1 LHGIYCHQH
10 QKTERGLRITDST
23 LPGAGDGL
31 FTTKPI
37 KKGAVICEYTGDRV
51 VETDPNYENPY
62 ALEIKERP
70 PTFIDSSKTNEPG
83 EGRWVND
90 PRGPGKNASLDYDE
104 KTKRAVV
111 TALRDIE
118 PGEEILVDYGEEY
131 PWREPSVRK
140 KAVVP
145 KRRTVSPAPVVPK
158 KKLVKPAYDPKWD
171 EEPVIVPQQQP
182 WLLPQDVPDA
192 PAPKQQNASPPQRTT
207 WTAEEKLELEL
218 LSELMALQDLFEDEK
233 LAHELKIQV
242 SKRQIKFPKRDPK
255 RPDRYFTAL
264 GQQVKKEKQA
274 WIAYVNQ
281 NPRTAMTAKR
291 ADAILAKAAKIKA
304 AEIRKSIAAAKRRN
318 AA

>member
-104 KTKRAVV
+104 KTKRAMV

-145 KRRTVSPAPVVPK
+145 KRRPQPPQPPQPPPK

-171 EEPVIVPQQQP
+171 EEPVIQP
-182 WLLPQDVPDA
+182 WQDVPE
-192 PAPKQQNASPPQRTT
+192 PQPVPPKQRTT
-207 WTAEEKLELEL
+207 WTAGEKLELEL
-218 LSELMALQDLFEDEK
+218 LAELMALQDLFEDEK

-255 RPDRYFTAL
+255 RPDKYYSAL
-264 GQQVKKEKQA
+264 GNQVKKEKQA

-291 ADAILAKAAKIKA
+291 ADTILAKAAKIKA
-304 AEIRKSIAAAKRRN
+304 AEIRKSIAAARR
-318 AA
+318 A